1 MQHYP
6 RSPDELEEEYI
17 YRVCAAK
24 DAIGT
29 WEDVANIL
37 NQELGNQYTE
47 SKYRKQYQAFERMF
61 AANQRRFLDSDE
73 YLREIDRKKAELEKE
88 RQKLYATKTE
98 YTREIRQ
105 QSRFEL
111 FYENIKEAV
120 STFNPP
126 IFQPLGID
134 PGGSVSLLTISDIH
148 FGAQFESINNSYS
161 MAEAESRF
169 QTLLTRCA
177 DYIRRNSL
185 NHMKIAVLGDCVQ
198 GLLRLSDLQI
208 NETSVVEA
216 TVRVSHAIAAFLN
229 ELSALCTIDYYHV
242 PASNHTQ
249 IRPLGTKANEI
260 ASEDVEYI
268 IGHYIQDLLA
278 GNTRIQVNLA
288 EQGAH
293 IEIPI
298 FDYNVIAMHGHTIKS
313 VDNCVKDLS
322 LLHRRFFDYVLL
334 GHFHGGKELPAGE
347 TALRD
352 IEVLISPSFVGSD
365 PYSDSIAKGSKGS
378 CKLYVFDSIF
388 GHTETHK
395 FYL

>member
-6 RSPDELEEEYI
+6 RSPNELEEEYI

-29 WEDVANIL
+29 WEDVAKIINE
-37 NQELGNQYTE
+37 ELGNQYTE

-61 AANQRRFLDSDE
+61 AANQQRFLDSDE
-73 YLREIDRKKAELEKE
+73 YLQEIDRRKMELEKE

-98 YTREIRQ
+98 FSREIRQ

-111 FYENIKEAV
+111 FYENIRDAV
-120 STFNPP
+120 TTFNPP
-126 IFQPLGID
+126 HFEPLGVD
-134 PGGSVSLLTISDIH
+134 PRGSISLLTISDIH
-148 FGAQFESINNSYS
+148 YGAQFNSINNSYC
-161 MAEAESRF
+161 MAEADKRF
-169 QTLLTRCA
+169 QTLLSRCVE
-177 DYIRRNSL
+177 YIRRNSI
-185 NHMKIAVLGDCVQ
+185 NHLKIASLGDCVQ

-229 ELSALCTIDYYHV
+229 ALSASCTVDYYHV

-260 ASEDVEYI
+260 ATEDVEYI
-268 IGHYIQDLLA
+268 IGHYIKDLLA
-278 GNTRIQVNLA
+278 HNSRIQVNLPNHN
-288 EQGAH
+288 GY

-298 FDYNVIAMHGHTIKS
+298 FGYDVIAMHGHTIKS
-313 VDNCVKDLS
+313 VENCVRDLS
-322 LLHRRFFDYVLL
+322 QLHRRFFDYIIL

-347 TALRD
+347 TALHD
-352 IEVLISPSFVGSD
+352 VEVLVSPSFIGSD
-365 PYSDSIAKGSKGS
+365 PHSDSIAKGSKGS
-378 CKLYVFDSIF
+378 CKLYVFDNSY